1 MQANFSA
8 PLFRY
13 LFVYVALMDIC
24 SHFLQWPLLHYYTK
38 GLLIPLLAL
47 SFFDFRQPLQSPQKA
62 LLAALG
68 LSWLGDVALLFEQR
82 HALFFV
88 LGLGAFLSAHV
99 VYIWIFMRQR
109 SRPVAYFYLM
119 LPMVLG
125 YVAALLYYLL
135 PAAGDLQI
143 PVLLYAAVLM
153 CMLLATLYRK
163 QASRWIVAG
172 ALLFVLSDSLLAI
185 NKFVFDIPFAQ
196 AWIMMSYLAAQY
208 ALVRGLLQAAPSPQP
223 TLTAL

>member
-62 LLAALG
+62 LLAALS

-88 LGLGAFLSAHV
+88 LGLGAFLSAHI

-109 SRPVAYFYLM
+109 SCPVPYFYLM

-135 PAAGDLQI
+135 PAADDLQI

-153 CMLLATLYRK
+153 LMLLATLYRK
-163 QASRWIVAG
+163 QPSRWIVAG

-208 ALVRGLLQAAPSPQP
+208 ALVRGLLQAAPIPEP
-223 TLTAL
+223 KLTAL